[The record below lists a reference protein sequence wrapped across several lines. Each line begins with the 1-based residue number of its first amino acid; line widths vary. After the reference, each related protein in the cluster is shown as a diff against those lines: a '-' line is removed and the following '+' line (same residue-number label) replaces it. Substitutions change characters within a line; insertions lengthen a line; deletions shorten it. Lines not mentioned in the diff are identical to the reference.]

1 MLLRHRRR
9 QHLER
14 LGWAL
19 GFAIMLAP
27 APVWAQRGAAPG
39 PQAAAKTETK
49 PEDEGFPIADD
60 TVRRKCGTCHR
71 PDDQG
76 RLSRIST
83 VRMTPEGWEETV
95 KRMISLNGLNIEPD
109 EARAVVRYL
118 ADHQGLAPEEAK
130 LSDFEVERRMIE
142 YHYSDKDTEQTCSAC
157 HSMGRVISQ
166 RRTKDEWGLLVA
178 MHRGFYPLSD
188 SQAFLGGGRASGGT
202 GNDAAP
208 RDTRQPMDKAID
220 ELSKAFPLR
229 TPAWAAWSA
238 TMRPPRLEG
247 RWAFKGDQAGKG
259 PVFGVVTIRPSGD
272 AASAEFTTET
282 TLTYAR
288 TGRSITRQGRALVY
302 TGFQWRGRSS
312 DPGETPPSGANAA
325 QLSTPAS
332 EAPSDWR
339 EVLFIDK
346 DWRHASGRWFAGA
359 QDEFGVDVDLQRL
372 GSDPVLLGVA
382 QPMVRAGSSGQEVH
396 LFGANLPASVAP
408 SDLSL
413 GPGVSVDRVTSA
425 TPDQLV
431 VSISVATDA
440 APGHRTVLLAGAT
453 GDATVAVYSTVD
465 FIKVL
470 PESGLA
476 RVGGVTVPKQ
486 FQQFE
491 ARAYANGP
499 DKQRG
504 TPDDIELGPVDV
516 TWSIDEYTATYHD
529 DDKDF
534 VGAIDEVTGLFTP
547 NIEGPNPKRRNGTDN
562 IGDVWV
568 VATYLQN
575 PAGGTPAAQPLKA
588 RAHLLVS
595 PPLYIRWFTEETG
608 R

>member
-1 MLLRHRRR
+1 MLLRHHRL
-9 QHLER
+9 QHVER

-19 GFAIMLAP
+19 GLAILLASAP
-27 APVWAQRGAAPG
+27 ASAQRGSAAG
-39 PQAAAKTETK
+39 GQAAVKADTK
-49 PEDEGFPIADD
+49 PEDEGFPIADS
-60 TVRRKCGTCHR
+60 TVTRKCGTCHR

-95 KRMISLNGLNIEPD
+95 KRMISLNGLNIEPE

-130 LSDFEVERRMIE
+130 PADFEVEHRMIE
-142 YHYSDKDTEQTCSAC
+142 YHYSDKATEQTCSAC

-178 MHRGFYPLSD
+178 MHRGYYPLAD
-188 SQAFLGGGRASGGT
+188 SQVFLGGGRGSGGQ
-202 GNDAAP
+202 GDDAAP

-229 TPAWAAWSA
+229 TPAWDAWSA

-288 TGRSITRQGRALVY
+288 TGRAVTRQGRAIVY

-312 DPGETPPSGANAA
+312 DPGATPAT

-332 EAPSDWR
+332 DAPSDWR

-372 GSDPVLLGVA
+372 GSDPVVLGVA
-382 QPMVRAGSSGQEVH
+382 QPMVQAGSSGQELH

-408 SDLSL
+408 ADLSL
-413 GPGVSVDRVTSA
+413 GPGVTVDRVTSTTA
-425 TPDQLV
+425 DQVV

-440 APGHRTVLLAGAT
+440 APGRRTVLLAGAT
-453 GDATVAVYSTVD
+453 GEATIAVYSTVD

-491 ARAYANGP
+491 AHAYANGP
-499 DKQRG
+499 DKQPG
-504 TPDDIELGPVDV
+504 TADDIELGPVDV
-516 TWSIDEYTATYHD
+516 TWSIEEYTATYHD

-562 IGDVWV
+562 IGDVWA

-575 PAGGTPAAQPLKA
+575 PGGGTPAAPPLKA

-595 PPLYIRWFTEETG
+595 PPLYIRWLPEETG